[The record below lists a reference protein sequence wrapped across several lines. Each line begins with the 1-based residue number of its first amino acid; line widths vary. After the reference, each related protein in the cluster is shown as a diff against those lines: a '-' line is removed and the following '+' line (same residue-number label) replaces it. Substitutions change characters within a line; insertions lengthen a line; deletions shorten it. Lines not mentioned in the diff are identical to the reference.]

1 MSTPG
6 NITQAE
12 AAFDFT
18 VWFKNT
24 FGIKLDKLLDSLGD
38 TVYMLGW
45 GLVIGAAV
53 GFLLALVLVMCRKG
67 GLWQNRVVYGIVNV
81 YVNIVRSMPFIITLV
96 FVFPLTRLIVGKT
109 YGSTAMLVP
118 LVIFISPYLA
128 RLMENSLLEVS
139 PGIIEAAQAMGATT
153 WQIIV
158 RFMLPEALSSI
169 VLALTTGTVGLLGA
183 TAMAGYAGGGGVGD
197 LALTYGYQRYN
208 LPLLILT
215 IVILVVFVQLLQLLG
230 NRISARLRSHR

>member
-1 MSTPG
+1 MNPASG
-6 NITQAE
+6 NAQA
-12 AAFDFT
+12 AAFDFP
-18 VWFKNT
+18 VWFKQT
-24 FGIKLDKLLDSLGD
+24 FDIKFEKLLSSLGD

-45 GLVIGAAV
+45 GLIIGAVIG
-53 GFLLALVLVMCRKG
+53 FILALLLVFCRKG
-67 GLWQNRVVYGIVNV
+67 GLWQNRVVYAVVNV

-153 WQIIV
+153 WQIIT

-215 IVILVVFVQLLQLLG
+215 IVILVLFVQLLQLLG
-230 NRISARLRSHR
+230 NKISARLRAHR